1 MQSTTALPTIAALL
15 LALLFGACGA
25 KQLTRNPPSGKGTPA
40 SAAPT
45 VGFHPQ
51 VVKRLA
57 SLEHLNREHDPA

>member
-1 MQSTTALPTIAALL
+1 MQRPTALPTVAALL

-25 KQLTRNPPSGKGTPA
+25 KHLTRNPPSGKGTPA

-45 VGFHPQ
+45 VGFHPS

-57 SLEHLNREHDPA
+57 AAPVTPYGG